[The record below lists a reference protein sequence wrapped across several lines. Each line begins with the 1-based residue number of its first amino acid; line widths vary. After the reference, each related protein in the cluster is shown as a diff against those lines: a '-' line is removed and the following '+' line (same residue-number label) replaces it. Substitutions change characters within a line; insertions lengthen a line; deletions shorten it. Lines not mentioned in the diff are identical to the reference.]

1 MLQSQI
7 KSYSN
12 ISNKIF
18 TWLRNLRQFLSRF
31 AFILSLKTLE
41 NNQMTWWWSL
51 MKRKNHNQNLTK
63 TMICRIKHSNLK
75 AIYLSSQT
83 TFSIDCKSMHNATI
97 IKATK
102 ADWRLKRSQNLNFR
116 SDQTKKKKILNS
128 LEHKR
133 IFATATEEG
142 V

>member
-1 MLQSQI
+1 
-7 KSYSN
+7 
-12 ISNKIF
+12 
-18 TWLRNLRQFLSRF
+18 
-31 AFILSLKTLE
+31 
-41 NNQMTWWWSL
+41 
-51 MKRKNHNQNLTK
+51 
-63 TMICRIKHSNLK
+63 
-75 AIYLSSQT
+75 
-83 TFSIDCKSMHNATI
+83 MHNATI